1 MGTDVL
7 QNLVNQLSIL
17 WSLKELRVIN
27 GWTPYKVFYLYIR
40 AEIFTSPSIMYS
52 SSFDTGDVGKHP
64 GARKSQQSVEKGRG
78 SQAAAINAI
87 KAINA

>member
-7 QNLVNQLSIL
+7 QNLVNQLAIL
-17 WSLKELRVIN
+17 WPLKELRVIN

-52 SSFDTGDVGKHP
+52 GSFDTGDVGKHS
-64 GARKSQQSVEKGRG
+64 GWESRSSMLKQARDLRQQ
-78 SQAAAINAI
+78 AT